1 MELQNSFIAGND
13 GDTVLFSDLTGTT
26 APDSYGKGSNIAYS
40 AVDFFRLRIATI
52 DTIDEA
58 TPLVTGDSFTL
69 NVEYLCT
76 SGTAIV
82 VDSKTMSAG
91 DYFTPRT
98 TGLTVPA
105 NSTFVSTGNYL
116 YVPTS
121 FNATTSLLYQVPTTL
136 SLAEINQASNTY
148 VQTNTYILNYD
159 IYNAKSSITAAA
171 VANQVYIC
179 MSGTTT
185 YDGSVYRAGEIF
197 TATDTSNI
205 TTTGEFAK
213 LYASKTTYST
223 ITYTLLASIF
233 SILESNQETTI
244 SQEIYGIRCE
254 LEALQFSC
262 YTGNVSFTYARKLL
276 SLLTG
281 KIASLVSI
289 T

>member
-13 GDTVLFSDLTGTT
+13 GDTVLFSDVTGTT
-26 APDSYGKGSNIAYS
+26 APDSYGKGNNIAYS
-40 AVDFFRLRIATI
+40 EVDFFRLRIATLSSI
-52 DTIDEA
+52 DNLSYYVA
-58 TPLVTGDSFTL
+58 GDTL
-69 NVEYLCT
+69 PINVELLCT
-76 SGTAIV
+76 SNGSFTI
-82 VDSKTMSAG
+82 DSKTISAG
-91 DYFTPRT
+91 EYITPRVD
-98 TGLTVPA
+98 GIVVPS
-105 NSTFVSTGNYL
+105 NCTFVSTGNYL

-159 IYNAKSSITAAA
+159 IYNAKSSTTAAA

-179 MSGTTT
+179 MSGTAT

-223 ITYTLLASIF
+223 IVYTLLSSIF
-233 SILESNQETTI
+233 SILEANQETTI